1 MVNRGGRQYKREI
14 CCQGP
19 RNPTKLTVPRAAV
32 TKGMTG
38 LMTVPMIA
46 AVALAMLAAVL
57 GVVALLQ
64 WRKLQRLKTESEAA
78 QPAGRGSLAMGAMLA
93 AMREPALVHGERI
106 EFVNEAFASLVGIPA
121 NQIAGKTLS
130 DLVSAEYT
138 ELATLA
144 VARALAGGNGP
155 SLTELELA
163 DSHGQV
169 TRLELSGSILE
180 TEGRKVILFT
190 AEEMLPHRE
199 DAAAGA
205 APARSQLA
213 LDSLGEGLLTTD
225 AHGLIDYMNQ
235 SAEALTGIRRADALG
250 QAFGAMI
257 GFVDEHDRRPLPDPV
272 QQCLGSGSRVNLGR
286 RSLLIARATGNE
298 LGVEATASPIRAPD
312 GEIAGVAVMLHD
324 VSELRGLTQQMSYQ
338 ASHDALTGLVN
349 RREFERRLGEALEVA
364 HAGRQGHVM
373 CYLDLDRFKAVND
386 TSGHLAGDNMLRE
399 VAALIREAV
408 RDSDTVSRLGG
419 DEFGVLL
426 VGCPLDKA
434 RQIADDILRAIGEY
448 RFVWKDRI
456 FSVGVSIGIV
466 ELTAESNSLEEILS
480 AADSACYVAKKQSES
495 HVHVYSSHDEAIAR
509 NRGEIH
515 WLQRLQAALRD
526 GYFELYVQ
534 PIEPAHPGVA
544 SGGPAMEVFVR
555 LHDEGQAIAPAVF
568 FPAAER
574 YRLMSMIDRWVLTS
588 ALAALAAGAIRLPP
602 GRSLSINLSGQTLAD
617 PTFLEFV
624 VDELDRTGL
633 QPAQICF
640 EVAETSVIGNLEQA
654 RRFIDVL
661 HGMGCHFA
669 LDDFGTDL
677 GGFANLKQL
686 PMDYLKIDGSFMRDL
701 GRDTVNQAMVTA
713 VVGMARTLNFR
724 LVAEQIE
731 DVAALEAARAMG
743 IDFVQGH
750 AIGRPRPLAPAA

>member
-1 MVNRGGRQYKREI
+1 
-14 CCQGP
+14 
-19 RNPTKLTVPRAAV
+19 
-32 TKGMTG
+32 MTG
-38 LMTVPMIA
+38 LMTVATIA
-46 AVALAMLAAVL
+46 ALALAALAA
-57 GVVALLQ
+57 ALAFIA
-64 WRKLQRLKTESEAA
+64 WRQRQALARLRDEATQA
-78 QPAGRGSLAMGAMLA
+78 PAAPGEPPGLRAMLSVL
-93 AMREPALVHGERI
+93 REPALLAGERI
-106 EFVNEAFASLVGIPA
+106 EAVNDAFATLVGWPA
-121 NQIAGKTLS
+121 AELAGKTLAEV
-130 DLVSAEYT
+130 VSKEYA
-138 ELATLA
+138 ELASVA
-144 VARALAGGNGP
+144 VARALAGGAQP
-155 SLTELELA
+155 ALA
-163 DSHGQV
+163 EVEIADAHGQV
-169 TRLELSGSILE
+169 TRLELSGSPIDAGTRRL
-180 TEGRKVILFT
+180 VLFT
-190 AEEMLPHRE
+190 AEEMLPHRDNGE
-199 DAAAGA
+199 ASA
-205 APARSQLA
+205 APARSRLA

-225 AHGLIDYMNQ
+225 AHGLIDYLNP
-235 SAEALTGIRRADALG
+235 SAEMLTGMHRDDAVG
-250 QAFGAMI
+250 QAFGAVI
-257 GFVDEHDRRPLPDPV
+257 GFVDETDRRALGDPV
-272 QQCLGSGSRVNLGR
+272 QQCLATGSRVNLGR
-286 RSLLIARATGNE
+286 RSILISRVTGAE
-298 LGVEATASPIRAPD
+298 LGVEATASPIRDTD
-312 GEIAGVAVMLHD
+312 GSVTGVAVMLHD

-349 RREFERRLGEALEVA
+349 RREFERRLGEALEIA
-364 HAGRQGHVM
+364 RAGRQGHVM

-408 RDSDTVSRLGG
+408 RDSDTVARLGG

-434 RQIADDILRAIGEY
+434 RQIADDIQRAIGEY

-466 ELTAESNSLEEILS
+466 ELTAEAASLEEIMS
-480 AADSACYVAKKQSES
+480 AADSACYVAKKQSDS
-495 HVHVYSSHDEAIAR
+495 RVHVYSSHDETVAR

-515 WLQRLQAALRD
+515 WLQRLQSALRD
-526 GYFELYVQ
+526 GFFELYVQ
-534 PIEPAHPGVA
+534 PIEPARPGP
-544 SGGPAMEVFVR
+544 SGPGPAMEVFVR
-555 LHDEGQAIAPAVF
+555 LHDDGQAIAPAEF

-574 YRLMSMIDRWVLTS
+574 YRLMSMIDRWVLAST
-588 ALAALAAGAIRLPP
+588 LAALSAGAIRLPP
-602 GRSLSINLSGQTLAD
+602 GRSVSLNISGQTLAD
-617 PTFLEFV
+617 PSFLEYV
-624 VDELDRTGL
+624 VDELDRSGV
-633 QPAQICF
+633 PPSQICF

-661 HGMGCHFA
+661 HGMGCRFA

-701 GRDTVNQAMVTA
+701 GRDSVNQAMVSA

>member
-1 MVNRGGRQYKREI
+1 
-14 CCQGP
+14 
-19 RNPTKLTVPRAAV
+19 
-32 TKGMTG
+32 MTG

-57 GVVALLQ
+57 GILALLQ
-64 WRKLQRLKTESEAA
+64 WRKLQRLKAESETAN
-78 QPAGRGSLAMGAMLA
+78 PAGRGGEAMRAMLA
-93 AMREPALVHGERI
+93 AIREPALLHGERI
-106 EFVNEAFASLVGIPA
+106 EIVNEAFASLVGIPPD
-121 NQIAGKTLS
+121 QIVGKSLA
-130 DLVSAEYT
+130 DLVSGEYT

-144 VARALAGGNGP
+144 VARGLAGSSGP
-155 SLTELELA
+155 SLTEVELA
-163 DSHGQV
+163 DTHGQV
-169 TRLELSGSILE
+169 TRLELSGSMLE
-180 TEGRKVILFT
+180 PEGRKIVLFT
-190 AEEMLPHRE
+190 AEEMLPHRV

-205 APARSQLA
+205 PLPRSQLA

-225 AHGLIDYMNQ
+225 AHGLIDYLNP
-235 SAEALTGIRRADALG
+235 SAEMLTGMRREDALG
-250 QAFGAMI
+250 QAFSAMI
-257 GFVDEHDRRPLPDPV
+257 GFVDELDRRPLPDPV

-298 LGVEATASPIRAPD
+298 LGVEATASPIRGPD
-312 GEIAGVAVMLHD
+312 GGIAGAAVMLHD
-324 VSELRGLTQQMSYQ
+324 VSEMRGLTQQMSYQ

-349 RREFERRLGEALEVA
+349 RREFERRLGEALEISR
-364 HAGRQGHVM
+364 AGRQSHVM
-373 CYLDLDRFKAVND
+373 CYLDLDHFKVVND

-434 RQIADDILRAIGEY
+434 RQIADDVLRAIGEY

-456 FSVGVSIGIV
+456 FSVGVSIGLV
-466 ELTAESNSLEEILS
+466 ELTAESNSLEEIMS
-480 AADSACYVAKKQSES
+480 AADSACYVAKKQGDS
-495 HVHVYSSHDEAIAR
+495 HVHVYSSYDESVAR
-509 NRGEIH
+509 SRGEID
-515 WLQRLQAALRD
+515 WLHRLQAALRD
-526 GYFELYVQ
+526 GFFELYIQ
-534 PIEPAHPGVA
+534 PIEPTHPGA
-544 SGGPAMEVFVR
+544 PGGPAMEVFVR
-555 LHDEGQAIAPAVF
+555 LHDEGQAIAPAEF
-568 FPAAER
+568 FPAAKR
-574 YRLMSMIDRWVLTS
+574 YRLMSMIDRWVLSS
-588 ALAALAAGAIRLPP
+588 ALAALSAGAIRLPP
-602 GRSLSINLSGQTLAD
+602 GRSLSINISGQTLAD

-624 VDELDRTGL
+624 VEELDRSGV

-640 EVAETSVIGNLEQA
+640 EVAETSVVGNLEQA

-661 HGMGCHFA
+661 HGMGCRFA

-701 GRDTVNQAMVTA
+701 GRDTVNQAMVSA

>member
-1 MVNRGGRQYKREI
+1 
-14 CCQGP
+14 
-19 RNPTKLTVPRAAV
+19 
-32 TKGMTG
+32 MTG

-46 AVALAMLAAVL
+46 AVALAMLAAGL
-57 GVVALLQ
+57 AIIALLQ
-64 WRKLQRLKTESEAA
+64 WRKLGQLQAKPGTSEPSA
-78 QPAGRGSLAMGAMLA
+78 PRGDPLRAMLA
-93 AMREPALVHGERI
+93 AMREPALLHGERI
-106 EFVNEAFASLVGIPA
+106 ECANAAFASLVGIPLE
-121 NQIAGKTLS
+121 QIVGRSLG
-130 DLVSAEYT
+130 DLVSADYV

-144 VARALAGGNGP
+144 VARALAGT
-155 SLTELELA
+155 TEPALAEVELA
-163 DSHGQV
+163 DTHGMV
-169 TRLELSGSILE
+169 TRLELSGSMLE
-180 TEGRKVILFT
+180 TDGRKIVLFT
-190 AEEMLPHRE
+190 AEEMLPHRDE
-199 DAAAGA
+199 AAADDV
-205 APARSQLA
+205 PARSQLA

-225 AHGLIDYMNQ
+225 AHGLIDYLNQ
-235 SAEALTGIRRADALG
+235 SAEALTGLRREDAIG

-257 GFVDEHDRRPLPDPV
+257 SFVDENDRRPLPDPV

-286 RSLLIARATGNE
+286 RSLLIARASGNE
-298 LGVEATASPIRAPD
+298 LGVEATASPIRGRG

-349 RREFERRLGEALEVA
+349 RREFERRLTEALEIA
-364 HAGRQGHVM
+364 RAGRQGHVM

-399 VAALIREAV
+399 IAALIREAV

-434 RQIADDILRAIGEY
+434 RQIADDIWRAISEY

-456 FSVGVSIGIV
+456 FSVGISIGLV
-466 ELTAESNSLEEILS
+466 ELTGESNSLEEIMS
-480 AADSACYVAKKQSES
+480 AADSACYVAKKQNDS
-495 HVHVYSSHDEAIAR
+495 HVHVYSSHDEVVAR
-509 NRGEIH
+509 SRGEIQ

-526 GYFELYVQ
+526 GFFELYIQ
-534 PIEPAHPGVA
+534 PIEPTRPGA
-544 SGGPAMEVFVR
+544 TGGPAMEVFVR
-555 LHDEGQAIAPAVF
+555 LHDEGQAIAPAEF

-574 YRLMSMIDRWVLTS
+574 YRLMSMIDRWVLAS
-588 ALAALAAGAIRLPP
+588 ALAAISAGAIRLPP
-602 GRSLSINLSGQTLAD
+602 GRSLSINISGQTLAD

-624 VDELDRTGL
+624 VEELDRSGV

-661 HGMGCHFA
+661 HGMGCRFA

-677 GGFANLKQL
+677 GGFSNLKQL

-701 GRDTVNQAMVTA
+701 GRDTVNQAMVSA

-724 LVAEQIE
+724 LIAEQIE

>member
-1 MVNRGGRQYKREI
+1 
-14 CCQGP
+14 
-19 RNPTKLTVPRAAV
+19 
-32 TKGMTG
+32 MTG
-38 LMTVPMIA
+38 LMTVPVIA
-46 AVALAMLAAVL
+46 AVAPAMLAAVL
-57 GVVALLQ
+57 VVLVLLQ
-64 WRKLQRLKTESEAA
+64 RRKLKRMQEESEAA
-78 QPAGRGSLAMGAMLA
+78 FQKAQGGDGTRAMLA
-93 AMREPALVHGERI
+93 AMREPALLHGERI
-106 EFVNEAFASLVGIPA
+106 EAVNAAFSTLVGIPA
-121 NQIAGKTLS
+121 EQIVGRSLA
-130 DLVSAEYT
+130 DLVSRDYA
-138 ELATLA
+138 ELAGLA
-144 VARALAGGNGP
+144 VTRALSGQNGP
-155 SLTELELA
+155 ALTELEFA
-163 DSHGQV
+163 EEHGQV
-169 TRLELSGSILE
+169 TRLELSGSVLDSA
-180 TEGRKVILFT
+180 GRRVAMFT
-190 AEEMLPHRE
+190 AEEMLPHR
-199 DAAAGA
+199 DATGSAPL
-205 APARSQLA
+205 PARSQLA

-225 AHGLIDYMNQ
+225 AHGLIDYLNP
-235 SAEALTGIRRADALG
+235 SAEGLTGMRPKDAIG

-298 LGVEATASPIRAPD
+298 LGVEATASPIRGPE

-364 HAGRQGHVM
+364 RAGRQSHVM

-408 RDSDTVSRLGG
+408 RDSDTVARIGG

-434 RQIADDILRAIGEY
+434 RQIADDVWRAIGEY

-456 FSVGVSIGIV
+456 FSVGVSIGLV
-466 ELTAESNSLEEILS
+466 ELTAESHSLEEIMS
-480 AADSACYVAKKQSES
+480 AADSACYVAKKQGES

-509 NRGEIH
+509 SRGEIH
-515 WLQRLQAALRD
+515 WLQRLQSALRD
-526 GYFELYVQ
+526 GFFELYVQ
-534 PIEPAHPGVA
+534 PIEPTRPGAA
-544 SGGPAMEVFVR
+544 SGPAMEVFVR
-555 LHDEGQAIAPAVF
+555 LHDEGQAIAPAEF

-574 YRLMSMIDRWVLTS
+574 YRLMSMIDRWVLGS
-588 ALAALAAGAIRLPP
+588 ALAALSAGAIRLPP
-602 GRSLSINLSGQTLAD
+602 GRSLSINISGQTLAD
-617 PTFLEFV
+617 PSFLEFV
-624 VDELDRTGL
+624 VEELDRSGV
-633 QPAQICF
+633 QPQQICF

-686 PMDYLKIDGSFMRDL
+686 PMDYLKIGGSFMRDL
-701 GRDTVNQAMVTA
+701 GRDSVNQAMVSA

-731 DVAALEAARAMG
+731 DIAALEAARAMG